1 MNSYRIQEFFGIQQQ
16 TDGTLLPETS
26 AADARNIDTSDG
38 NLSVAKGYVKYIA
51 TILPDTERVLKL
63 IVARGAT
70 VKWYVVTAKKI
81 YVWTSPTWTT
91 VYTFATALTTTQI
104 DYVQTQIGTDDYLI
118 IATGET
124 QMIKVKISTDAAE
137 AFGTG
142 EYSYSGT
149 VSSYN
154 SDTKTVTLSG
164 TLSAEAIRHAPLD
177 GITINGTWHAVES
190 ATSTTVVLI
199 DDPDPDP
206 ASPNAATIR
215 GGGSNFS
222 CNFCD
227 MYFGRFFSCGDPTN
241 PSRLYWS
248 AVSGD
253 GRTIED
259 WLSVEGSADASG
271 GYVEIGDNGGDAIIG
286 MTILSDR
293 LMIFKRYSVYYLRGD
308 RPSNYA
314 VERVENFSERMSN
327 ASVVVKN
334 NLPYYLTASGI
345 QVYDGTG
352 IVPINEGVR
361 YLNSFFQTI
370 NSALQSKGVH
380 AQNVFYFSCKVSS
393 TAVYDDTVIVFDIA
407 RASYMIRNGFEIADM
422 TVHDGI
428 VYLINGSRYVYQF
441 NSGTDYDGTA
451 IDAYWITQKT
461 DLSAKGVEKQISKVM
476 FRADSGRLVLTLY
489 GDGIVRD
496 EIDRPLSDDKGGFVS
511 IPVKF
516 TKSRTIQMKI
526 GNKAGSSFSIEG
538 GIEATFL
545 DETR

>member
-16 TDGTLLPETS
+16 TDGTLLPATS

-81 YVWTSPTWTT
+81 YVWDSPTWTT
-91 VYTFATALTTTQI
+91 VYTFSTTLTTTQI

-137 AFGTG
+137 SFGTG

-154 SDTKTVTLSG
+154 SGTKTVTLSG

-190 ATSTTVVLI
+190 ATSTTVVLV

-370 NSALQSKGVH
+370 NSALQSKGVY
-380 AQNVFYFSCKVSS
+380 AQNVFYFSCKVNS
-393 TAVYDDTVIVFDIA
+393 TAIYDDTIIVFDIA

>member
-16 TDGTLLPETS
+16 TDGTLLPATS

-38 NLSVAKGYVKYIA
+38 NLSVAKGYAKYIA

-81 YVWTSPTWTT
+81 YVWASPTWTT
-91 VYTFATALTTTQI
+91 VFTFSTDLTTTQI

-137 AFGTG
+137 VFGTG

-154 SDTKTVTLSG
+154 SGTKTVTLSG

-190 ATSTTVVLI
+190 ATSTTVILV

-393 TAVYDDTVIVFDIA
+393 TAIYDDTIIVFDIA

>member
-16 TDGTLLPETS
+16 TDGTLLPATS

-38 NLSVAKGYVKYIA
+38 NLSVAKGYAKYIA

-81 YVWTSPTWTT
+81 YVWASPTWTT
-91 VYTFATALTTTQI
+91 VFTFSTDLTTTQI

-154 SDTKTVTLSG
+154 SGTKTVTLSG

-190 ATSTTVVLI
+190 ATSTTVILV

-407 RASYMIRNGFEIADM
+407 RASYMIRSGFEIADM

>member
-16 TDGTLLPETS
+16 TDGTLLPATS

-38 NLSVAKGYVKYIA
+38 NLSVAKGYAKYIA

-81 YVWTSPTWTT
+81 YVWASPTWTT
-91 VYTFATALTTTQI
+91 VFTFSTDLTTTQI

-137 AFGTG
+137 VFGTG

-154 SDTKTVTLSG
+154 YGTKTVTLSG

-190 ATSTTVVLI
+190 ATSTTVVLV

-259 WLSVEGSADASG
+259 WLAVEGSADASG

-516 TKSRTIQMKI
+516 TKSRTIQMRI

>member
-16 TDGTLLPETS
+16 TDGTLLPATS

-81 YVWTSPTWTT
+81 YVWASPTWTT
-91 VYTFATALTTTQI
+91 VFTFSTDLTTTQI

-380 AQNVFYFSCKVSS
+380 AQNVFYFSCKVNS
-393 TAVYDDTVIVFDIA
+393 TAIYDDTIIVFDIA

>member
-16 TDGTLLPETS
+16 TDGTLLPATS

-81 YVWTSPTWTT
+81 YVWASPTWTT
-91 VYTFATALTTTQI
+91 VYTFSTTLTTTQI

-137 AFGTG
+137 SFGTG

-154 SDTKTVTLSG
+154 SGTKTVTLSG

-190 ATSTTVVLI
+190 ATSTTVVLV

-422 TVHDGI
+422 AVHDGI

>member
-16 TDGTLLPETS
+16 TDGTLLPATS

-81 YVWTSPTWTT
+81 YVWDSPTWTT
-91 VYTFATALTTTQI
+91 VYTFSTTLTTTQI

-154 SDTKTVTLSG
+154 SGTKTVTLSG

-190 ATSTTVVLI
+190 ATSTTVVLV

-370 NSALQSKGVH
+370 NSALQSKGVY
-380 AQNVFYFSCKVSS
+380 AQNVFYFSCKVNS
-393 TAVYDDTVIVFDIA
+393 TAIYDDTIIVFDIA

>member
-16 TDGTLLPETS
+16 TDGTLLPATS

-38 NLSVAKGYVKYIA
+38 NLSVAKGYAKYIA
-51 TILPDTERVLKL
+51 TILPDSERVLKL
-63 IVARGAT
+63 IVARGST

-81 YVWTSPTWTT
+81 YVWASPTWNTIH
-91 VYTFATALTTTQI
+91 TFTTALTTTQV

-124 QMIKVKISTDAAE
+124 QMVKIKISTDAAE

-142 EYSYSGT
+142 AYSYEGT

-154 SDTKTVTLSG
+154 AGTLTVTLSG
-164 TLSAEAIRHAPLD
+164 TLTAEAIRHAPLD
-177 GITINGTWHAVES
+177 GITINGTWLGVAS
-190 ATSTTVVLI
+190 ATSTTVVLAET
-199 DDPDPDP
+199 PAVAP

-259 WLSVEGSADASG
+259 WLAVEGSADASG
-271 GYVEIGDNGGDAIIG
+271 GYVEVGDNGGDAIIG

-293 LMIFKRYSVYYLRGD
+293 LMVFKRYSVYYLRGD
-308 RPSNYA
+308 RPSQYA

-352 IVPINEGVR
+352 IVPINEGIR
-361 YLNSFFQTI
+361 YLNTFFQTI

-380 AQNVFYFSCKVSS
+380 AQNVFYFSCKVNSAA
-393 TAVYDDTVIVFDIA
+393 TYDDTLIVFDIA
-407 RASYMIRNGFEIADM
+407 RASYMIRSGFEIADM
-422 TVHDGI
+422 TVHDGT

-441 NSGTDYDGTA
+441 NSGTTYDGTA
-451 IDAYWITQKT
+451 ISAYWLTQKT
-461 DLSAKGVEKQISKVM
+461 DLSAKGVEKQIDRVM
-476 FRADSGRLVLTLY
+476 LRADSGRLVLTVY
-489 GDGIVRD
+489 GDSIVRD
-496 EIDRPLSDDKGGFVS
+496 EIDRPLSSDKGGFVS
-511 IPVKF
+511 MPVKF
-516 TKSRTIQMKI
+516 TKSRTIQLKVE
-526 GNKAGSSFSIEG
+526 NKAGSTFKIEG

-545 DETR
+545 DEKR

>member
-16 TDGTLLPETS
+16 TDGTLLPATS

-38 NLSVAKGYVKYIA
+38 NLSVAKGYAKYIA
-51 TILPDTERVLKL
+51 TILPDTERILKL

-81 YVWTSPTWTT
+81 YVWASPNWTT
-91 VYTFATALTTTQI
+91 IYTFASALTTTQV

-124 QMIKVKISTDAAE
+124 QMIKVKISTDVAE

-142 EYSYSGT
+142 AYSFEGT
-149 VSSYN
+149 VDSYN
-154 SDTKTVTLSG
+154 AGTKTITVHE

-177 GITINGTWHAVES
+177 GVTVNGTWLAVTS
-190 ATSTTVVLI
+190 ATSTTIVLTEVPGSAPTHAQTI
-199 DDPDPDP
+199 
-206 ASPNAATIR
+206 TIR
-215 GGGSNFS
+215 GGGSNYS

-259 WLSVEGSADASG
+259 WLAVEGSADASG

-293 LMIFKRYSVYYLRGD
+293 LIVFKRYSVYYLRGD

-361 YLNSFFQTI
+361 YLNTFFQTI

-441 NSGTDYDGTA
+441 NSGTTYDGTA
-451 IDAYWITQKT
+451 ISAYWLTQET
-461 DLSAKGVEKQISKVM
+461 DLSAKGVEKQINRVM
-476 FRADSGRLVLTLY
+476 FRADSGRLILTLY
-489 GDGIVRD
+489 GDGITRD
-496 EIDRPLSDDKGGFVS
+496 EIDRPLSDDNGGFVS
-511 IPVKF
+511 VPVRY
-516 TKSRTIQMKI
+516 TKSRTIQFKI
-526 GNKAGSSFSIEG
+526 ENSAGSAFSIKG

-545 DETR
+545 DEKR